1 MRKLTDYE
9 QSRIKNAIHL
19 SKNFS
24 EPAERK
30 EIKQLIKKDLDK
42 ESFNKIRNF
51 LEFMLHSQVT
61 RAMYNDSNYIEN
73 LDYAQCIII
82 AMKHLLRAKLDM
94 KELME

>member
-9 QSRIKNAIHL
+9 QSRIKDAIHL
-19 SKNFS
+19 SKHFS

-51 LEFMLHSQVT
+51 LELMLHAQVT

-73 LDYAQCIII
+73 LDYAQCVII
-82 AMKHLLRAKLDM
+82 AMKHLLRARFDITERL
-94 KELME
+94 E